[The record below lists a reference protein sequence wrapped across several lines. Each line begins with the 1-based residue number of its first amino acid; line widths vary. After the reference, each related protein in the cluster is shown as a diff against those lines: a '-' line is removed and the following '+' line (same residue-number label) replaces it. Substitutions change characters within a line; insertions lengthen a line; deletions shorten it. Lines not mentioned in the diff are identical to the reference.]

1 MGSFRCASKES
12 RVEFIADRFSGNGII
27 NADGE
32 LWKTQRKAG
41 LKFFTGANLDT
52 LIEDVLPSTYT
63 QTRSTL
69 LQYAKSGQH
78 LDLEA
83 TLLDLTTAVVGCIA
97 YDVSLS
103 QTVGS
108 LSLS

>member
-1 MGSFRCASKES
+1 MGPIRCVLDMDFIES
-12 RVEFIADRFSGNGII
+12 IADDFRGHGII
-27 NADGE
+27 NSDGE

-52 LIEDVLPSTYT
+52 LIEDVLPKAYM

-69 LQYAKSGQH
+69 LQCAKSGQP

-83 TLLDLTTAVVGCIA
+83 LLLDLTTAVVGRMA
-97 YDVSLS
+97 YDVSS
-103 QTVGS
+103 PSDIGHTS
-108 LSLS
+108 SC